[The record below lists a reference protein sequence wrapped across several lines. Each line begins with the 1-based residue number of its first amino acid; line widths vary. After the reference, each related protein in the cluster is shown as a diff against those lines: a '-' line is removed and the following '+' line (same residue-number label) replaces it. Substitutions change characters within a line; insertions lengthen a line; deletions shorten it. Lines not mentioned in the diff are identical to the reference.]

1 MTLIFQPFCGGKRT
15 KPGGG
20 GRDQPLL
27 QTVTKR
33 DLDKPEGDSSIFLGI
48 LSYSSAQ
55 IFAENLK
62 V

>member
-15 KPGGG
+15 EPGGG

-33 DLDKPEGDSSIFLGI
+33 DLDKPEGDSNIFLGI
-48 LSYSSAQ
+48 LS
-55 IFAENLK
+55 
-62 V
+62 